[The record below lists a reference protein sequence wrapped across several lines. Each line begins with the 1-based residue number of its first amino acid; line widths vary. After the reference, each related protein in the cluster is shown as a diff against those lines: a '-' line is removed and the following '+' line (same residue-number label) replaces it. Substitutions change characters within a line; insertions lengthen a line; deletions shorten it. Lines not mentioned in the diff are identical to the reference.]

1 MERRQL
7 WEMAP
12 RETGHGG
19 RWQKAR
25 ARPSLRGGQV
35 SASGLTKALTGLS
48 PGDVESCL
56 PESGS
61 LLESPRGAHE
71 PGRKGKGTQIPVSR
85 RNEN

>member
-35 SASGLTKALTGLS
+35 SASGLTKALTGLF

-56 PESGS
+56 PE
-61 LLESPRGAHE
+61 ESPRGAHE
-71 PGRKGKGTQIPVSR
+71 PGRKGKGTQTPISR

>member
-12 RETGHGG
+12 RETSHGG

-35 SASGLTKALTGLS
+35 SASGLTKALTGLF

-56 PESGS
+56 PE
-61 LLESPRGAHE
+61 ESPRGAHE
-71 PGRKGKGTQIPVSR
+71 PGRKGKGTQTPVSR